1 MAPRRK
7 AKGNKMNATYKIVK
21 VYGQTHTGRVI
32 GLWDVT
38 DAKDGY
44 VYDTFSRKCDAVAW
58 VAASTK

>member
-1 MAPRRK
+1 
-7 AKGNKMNATYKIVK
+7 MNAYKIVK